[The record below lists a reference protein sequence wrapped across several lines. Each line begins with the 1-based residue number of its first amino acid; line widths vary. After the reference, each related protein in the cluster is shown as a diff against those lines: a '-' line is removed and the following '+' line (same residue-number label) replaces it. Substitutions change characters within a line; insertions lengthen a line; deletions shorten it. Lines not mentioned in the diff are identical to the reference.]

1 MGRYSQLCP
10 IIYGEGTINLLG
22 DEVKKLGCTKVMMIS
37 GKKYGKSD
45 TYAKCK
51 ENLIKADMEV
61 VEFNEIVPDP
71 PDTII
76 NKVEK

>member
-1 MGRYSQLCP
+1 M
-10 IIYGEGTINLLG
+10 
-22 DEVKKLGCTKVMMIS
+22 V
-37 GKKYGKSD
+37 KSD

-76 NKVEK
+76 NKGGEIARKRKWME

>member
-1 MGRYSQLCP
+1 
-10 IIYGEGTINLLG
+10 
-22 DEVKKLGCTKVMMIS
+22 MMIS
-37 GKKYGKSD
+37 GKNMVKSD

-76 NKVEK
+76 NKGGEIARKRKWME